1 MIEEV
6 TKSKEE
12 ENRILAE
19 KYMKE
24 LESENLGFTWRNKL
38 KFLQENGYISET
50 EENKY
55 KQYYLDKGKT
65 SVQKLAAA
73 LKADAVTEEAV
84 KCKECGEKI
93 NSGTYGIIFNS
104 NTDDNIVVK
113 GSIQGHSITTGCPE
127 NFTREFDR
135 YQEIKQAFPSH
146 LNIVSLINIIGNVWV
161 EERRCYFKME
171 KLYPIEFN
179 AEQMTRLNEKILT
192 AEDKAE
198 PNRDFIYNLTEIKN
212 TPRLYM
218 LVPGVT
224 NPEIY
229 FNEGGN
235 GVTNGWREINEPMM
249 RIIFEI
255 LGIDIMEY
263 YSELI
268 KILKATMEK
277 GLYLIDVEFILC
289 STFEPNESGE
299 LIRKNKVVMIDFDKV
314 KRGGN
319 DFNLVRTTL
328 EQDMF
333 PLTIQDEFLREMPKK
348 IEIGGKNKKTIK
360 KRKTT
365 KTRMSKRTIKNKN
378 VKKNKK
384 NKKFI

>member
-6 TKSKEE
+6 INSKEE

-24 LESENLGFTWRNKL
+24 LDSENLGFTWRRKL
-38 KFLQENGYISET
+38 NFLQENGYISET

-55 KQYYLDKGKT
+55 KQYYLDKGKIA
-65 SVQKLAAA
+65 VQKLAAT
-73 LKADAVTEEAV
+73 LKADAVTEQAV

-104 NTDDNIVVK
+104 NADDNIVVK

-135 YQEIKQAFPSH
+135 YQEIKQVFPTELS
-146 LNIVSLINIIGNVWV
+146 IVSLINIIGDVWL

-171 KLYPIEFN
+171 KLYPIHFN
-179 AEQMTRLNEKILT
+179 ADQLARLNEKILT
-192 AEDKAE
+192 AQAE
-198 PNRDFIYNLTEIKN
+198 LNRDFIYNLTEIKN

-224 NPEIY
+224 SPEIY

-235 GVTNGWREINEPMM
+235 GITNGWREINEPIM
-249 RIIFEI
+249 RVMFEI

-263 YSELI
+263 YNELI
-268 KILKATMEK
+268 KILKATMER
-277 GLYLIDVEFILC
+277 GMYLIDVEFILC
-289 STFEPNESGE
+289 STFESNESGE
-299 LIRKNKVVMIDFDKV
+299 LVRKNKIVMIDFDKV
-314 KRGGN
+314 ISGSKD
-319 DFNLVRTTL
+319 DFNLSRITL
-328 EQDMF
+328 DQDMF
-333 PLTIQDEFLREMPKK
+333 PLTIKYEFLPEMQKK
-348 IEIGGKNKKTIK
+348 TGTGGKNKKTRK
-360 KRKTT
+360 MRKTRKT
-365 KTRMSKRTIKNKN
+365 IKMRKTRKMR
-378 VKKNKK
+378 KNKK
-384 NKKFI
+384 